1 MERNYA
7 RGEKL
12 PQTKL
17 KDKDVKDIRSLVA
30 AGFKQADIAAHM
42 GVSAGQ
48 VSKIVAGKARKG

>member
-17 KDKDVKDIRSLVA
+17 KDKDVKDIRNLVA
-30 AGFKQADIAAHM
+30 AGFKQADIAVHM

-48 VSKIVAGKARKG
+48 VSKIVSGKARKS